1 MGMRRRT
8 VFWIALFGALAALG
22 AGVCLLHGSAG
33 CRAVVYVDG
42 EPYKTVDL
50 TAAAAPYE
58 FTVETEYGRNT
69 VRVSPGAIEVSEADC
84 PNQDCVKQGAISDGA
99 IPIVCL
105 PHHLV
110 IEVKDRNE

>member
-1 MGMRRRT
+1 MKRKT
-8 VFWIALFGALAALG
+8 VFWIALFAALAALG
-22 AGVCLLHGSAG
+22 VGASVLHGPAG
-33 CRAVVYVDG
+33 TRAVVYVDG
-42 EPYKTVDL
+42 EIYRTADL
-50 TAAAAPYE
+50 AAVAAPYE

-69 VRVSPGAIEVSEADC
+69 VRVSPGAIEVAEADC

-110 IEVKDRNE
+110 IQIEDQNE